1 VFGEREI
8 LARLQALEELVVS
21 GLTDLE
27 AAIDATT
34 TLAGTIATGVSTLI
48 AQGGSGSGTDDA
60 TLEVLAQQ
68 LDSNNSTLTAVQ
80 SQLDAA
86 LGTSSSPDSPPA
98 DSPPA
103 ATPAAEAASPQ
114 AHLPG

>member
-1 VFGEREI
+1 M
-8 LARLQALEELVVS
+8 S

-48 AQGGSGSGTDDA
+48 TQGGSGSGTDDA
-60 TLEVLAQQ
+60 TLETLAQQ

-98 DSPPA
+98 D
-103 ATPAAEAASPQ
+103 TPAADAAAPQ